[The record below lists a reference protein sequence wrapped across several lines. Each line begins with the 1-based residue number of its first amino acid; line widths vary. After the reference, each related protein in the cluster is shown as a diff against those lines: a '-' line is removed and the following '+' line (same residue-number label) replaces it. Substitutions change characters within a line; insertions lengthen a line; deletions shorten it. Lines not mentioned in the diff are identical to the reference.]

1 MKRLVTTGLLL
12 TGLTIFLAVA
22 AVEANPLWVGYFEL
36 MDQPY
41 AVTIPAAGSE
51 WRATCASFE
60 AGGGGW
66 SVLQADYEDNADA
79 VVSPGDVILGPMG
92 MGRDQI
98 TVASATRLYRLEGT
112 DRVFRPQLEIPGGP
126 VGETWEILY
135 PDSEWGTTVIVADY
149 VDFAPP
155 GPSPGD
161 DVLLDGSWVEIIQVG
176 LSVEGTHAVPVE
188 TTTWGKIKAFF
199 GRVF

>member
-1 MKRLVTTGLLL
+1 MKKLVTAGLLL
-12 TGLTIFLAVA
+12 TCLTLLLPA
-22 AVEANPLWVGYFEL
+22 ANVGANPLWVGYFEL

-51 WRATCASFE
+51 WRAVCSSFE

-66 SVLQADYEDNADA
+66 SVVQAEYKDNLDA

-92 MGRDQI
+92 MGRDVI
-98 TVASATRLYRLEGT
+98 MVASAARLYRLEGT
-112 DRVFRPQLEIPGGP
+112 DRVLRPQLELPGGP

-135 PDSEWGTTVIVADY
+135 PDSEWGTAVVVADY
-149 VDFAPP
+149 VDAAPP

-161 DVLLDGSWVEIIQVG
+161 DVLLDGSWARITQVS

-188 TTTWGKIKAFF
+188 PTTWGKIKALFSRIF
-199 GRVF
+199 